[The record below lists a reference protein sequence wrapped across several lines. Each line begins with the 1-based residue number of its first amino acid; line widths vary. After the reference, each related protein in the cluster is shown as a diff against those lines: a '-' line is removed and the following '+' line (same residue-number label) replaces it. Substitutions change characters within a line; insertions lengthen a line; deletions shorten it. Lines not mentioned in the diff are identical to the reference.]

1 MKEDI
6 RIITVQIAVQIVCFL
21 ILGILL
27 FGIYIFEPKYTAFS
41 FTIYGI
47 TAVLFY
53 NYCRLNSKKSFILLA
68 ALYSILMIVIFQRS
82 SNILRL
88 GRNVC
93 WFILIGLLTYYL
105 TLFEKKEWYYKSKA
119 WIISSWLFGF
129 IIVYIIMSILN
140 IFVFGFYPVDERFTF
155 LLYLKQ
161 SVKIGGTLGI
171 GIGLG
176 KLIGGY
182 LFKEKLQ
189 V

>member
-1 MKEDI
+1 
-6 RIITVQIAVQIVCFL
+6 
-21 ILGILL
+21 
-27 FGIYIFEPKYTAFS
+27 
-41 FTIYGI
+41 
-47 TAVLFY
+47 
-53 NYCRLNSKKSFILLA
+53 
-68 ALYSILMIVIFQRS
+68 MIVIFHRS

-88 GRNVC
+88 GRNIS
-93 WFILIGLLTYYL
+93 WFILIGLFTYYL
-105 TLFEKKEWYYKSKA
+105 TVIEKKEWFRISKA

-155 LLYLKQ
+155 LFYLKQ

-176 KLIGGY
+176 KLIGSY
-182 LFKEKLQ
+182 LFKEKLR